1 MSHAAV
7 LDDKDLRLHDRPGFS
22 DAGRRRSC
30 DRQLLLKRSRR
41 GAFVVTAPTRQE
53 RMPMSET
60 LGLLRRDPIS
70 PAAHTRLDYL
80 LVATLIAAP
89 LALHYPEETAKVVMY
104 LLGGTAGLLAADINL
119 SVRALCLGRRAN
131 HAA

>member
-1 MSHAAV
+1 MTMASVTGPVSVGWRRSMTDMSGACLRAVRLDMRPLGRVAPRDPTQSTMSHAAV

-60 LGLLRRDPIS
+60 LGLLRHGPIS
-70 PAAHTRLDYL
+70 PA
-80 LVATLIAAP
+80 
-89 LALHYPEETAKVVMY
+89 E
-104 LLGGTAGLLAADINL
+104 
-119 SVRALCLGRRAN
+119 
-131 HAA
+131 